1 MLLGAA
7 QHVSRTGRWLIQ
19 PQALRQL
26 ILGEIDALRPRRLAL
41 AEVNGLVLAAP
52 VVAGSNLPRFS
63 NAAMDGFA
71 VQASD
76 TAVTPA
82 VLRIV
87 GSSLPGAP
95 CDLPVAPG
103 EAVAISTGAMMP
115 EGADSVVPIELAEV
129 TGSELTLA
137 FNVAPGIHV
146 RLEGEDVRD
155 GQVVIDCGTEVGP
168 GQLVAAAALGIDE
181 VLVHPRPRVAI
192 LPTGDEVRTAGSRL
206 GPGEIY
212 DALSI
217 ALEAL
222 VTEAGGKAS
231 LQPPAPDDR
240 AALIRMLHEAA
251 LGADAI
257 ITVGGASAGE
267 RDLIRSLE
275 GPVRLRPYQV
285 ALRPARPFGF
295 GTAFDKPL
303 FALPGNPA
311 SALAAFEE
319 LVRPALRS
327 MMGKPPARWPR
338 HTAVLTESIPHEP
351 GYVHLVRVQVWREG
365 SRLLARSSGRQGA
378 GMVHSLAKANAWAV
392 IPADSNELA
401 AGKEVYVRM
410 LGEPWMVAPP
420 NP

>member
-1 MLLGAA
+1 MFSAAA
-7 QHVSRTGRWLIQ
+7 QQVRRTGNWLIQ

-26 ILGEIDALRPRRLAL
+26 ILGEIDCLTPRRLAL
-41 AEVNGLVLAAP
+41 TEVIGLVLAAP
-52 VVAGSNLPRFS
+52 IVAGSNLPRFPNS
-63 NAAMDGFA
+63 AMDGFA
-71 VQASD
+71 LLASD
-76 TAVTPA
+76 TAEPPA

-95 CDLPVAPG
+95 CDLPVAAG
-103 EAVAISTGAMMP
+103 EAVAIATGAMLP
-115 EGADSVVPIELAEV
+115 GGSDAVVPIELVDV
-129 TGSELTLA
+129 TGLQLTMA
-137 FNVAPGIHV
+137 FKAAPGMHV
-146 RLEGEDVRD
+146 RLEGEDVTED
-155 GQVVIDCGTEVGP
+155 QVVIECGTEIGP

-181 VLVHPRPRVAI
+181 VVVHPRPRVAI

-212 DALSI
+212 DAVSV
-217 ALEAL
+217 ALGAL
-222 VTEAGGKAS
+222 VAEVGGKATM
-231 LQPPAPDDR
+231 LPAAPDDS
-240 AALIRMLHEAA
+240 ATLIRMLHEAT

-257 ITVGGASAGE
+257 ITVGGVSAGE
-267 RDLIRSLE
+267 RDFIRGPE
-275 GPVRLRPYQV
+275 APVRVWPYEV

-319 LVRPALRS
+319 FVRPALRC
-327 MMGKPPARWPR
+327 MMDKSPAPWPML
-338 HTAVLTESIPHEP
+338 TAVLTEPLEHES
-351 GYVHLVRVQVWREG
+351 GFTHLVRVQVWREG
-365 SRLLARSSGRQGA
+365 ARLFARSSGRQGA

-392 IPADSNELA
+392 IPADVSELA
-401 AGKEVYVRM
+401 AGSEVCVRM